1 MAMQSG
7 THEPDCLRRRSYNT
21 GLHLVSSAS
30 DPRRLAGVVHR
41 DVLRVLGKPRYVHTC
56 DNVTKMGAGP
66 EMTVSRRRTYSY
78 GSALIGFPTWNPFE
92 SDQFMEG
99 DFSSTELGARRKPAA
114 GARIFT
120 YDMAISRQ
128 LPKGVR
134 RFQAQAEKQIPPPP
148 LRSNYILLI
157 ASQQVPSCCDH
168 LRRPALY
175 ECSEAVERL
184 GEIVSGGGKAKAEMR
199 GRIEAIAGS
208 QQDST
213 LGGGLAERAVVLSAY
228 QPGERGHAALRRN
241 PAEYVA
247 MVRHEALEELE
258 VSGGGFL
265 GLA

>member
-1 MAMQSG
+1 MQSG

-114 GARIFT
+114 CARIFT
-120 YDMAISRQ
+120 YDMAI
-128 LPKGVR
+128 
-134 RFQAQAEKQIPPPP
+134 
-148 LRSNYILLI
+148 LR
-157 ASQQVPSCCDH
+157 H
-168 LRRPALY
+168 LSAPTSLHARN
-175 ECSEAVERL
+175 
-184 GEIVSGGGKAKAEMR
+184 
-199 GRIEAIAGS
+199 
-208 QQDST
+208 
-213 LGGGLAERAVVLSAY
+213 ERAVQLYCSRSTFAGSTRRARRTGPATDSEPVSSMVNAT
-228 QPGERGHAALRRN
+228 AAMTN
-241 PAEYVA
+241 GSCAVA
-247 MVRHEALEELE
+247 
-258 VSGGGFL
+258 
-265 GLA
+265 